1 MDAVLSGKDEDDPV
15 NAIGIEPDYR
25 RADED
30 GHHCEQSHQ
39 GAEQPSGG
47 KPQRLALEAVRDVAR
62 DDEPELKAEHNC
74 EEQAPVLGGRSDTS
88 IRSAMMPHHHRCP
101 NRFTPLGHMRRL
113 LRHPGDSDEQHREY
127 EAGKNFVRKPRL
139 SFKPKSLG
147 LHL

>member
-1 MDAVLSGKDEDDPV
+1 MDAVLSGKNEDDPV

-74 EEQAPVLGGRSDTS
+74 EEQAPVLGG
-88 IRSAMMPHHHRCP
+88 PQ
-101 NRFTPLGHMRRL
+101 
-113 LRHPGDSDEQHREY
+113 RHEY
-127 EAGKNFVRKPRL
+127 P
-139 SFKPKSLG
+139 
-147 LHL
+147 